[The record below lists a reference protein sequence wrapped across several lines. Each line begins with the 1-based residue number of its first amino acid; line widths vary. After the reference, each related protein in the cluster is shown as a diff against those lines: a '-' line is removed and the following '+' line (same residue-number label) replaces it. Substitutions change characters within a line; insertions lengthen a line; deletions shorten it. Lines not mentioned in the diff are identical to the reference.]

1 VTDLNESPLREVFGI
16 HHMKFYIF
24 DNDVIITG
32 ANLSEDYFTT
42 RQDRYFIIKN
52 APELANYICDLL
64 GIYNY
69 FSYFKIVF

>member
-1 VTDLNESPLREVFGI
+1 
-16 HHMKFYIF
+16 MKFYVF

-42 RQDRYFIIKN
+42 RQDRYFVIKN

-64 GIYNY
+64 GIL
-69 FSYFKIVF
+69 